1 MMAPNLRDA
10 AAPPA
15 GVSPQAWQRLK
26 PHVRGFL
33 LGVQRKQRP
42 DMQHMPIE
50 MAREAYA
57 LGSCVLEPDPP
68 ELACVQDLLIPRRD
82 GSPIRARLYATQA
95 LVPIATLP
103 ANAGNDARLGLPVL
117 LYLHGG
123 GFVVGSIDTHDAV
136 CRMLC
141 QASGCAVVSLDYR
154 LAPEHKFPAAF
165 DDCWDGLHWL
175 AQHATTW
182 GLDASR
188 LAVGGDSAGGT
199 LAAACAVRAAQ
210 QGVHLQLQLLFYPGM
225 QAEPLTSSR
234 TLYGQGFLLS
244 EAQIQW
250 MFHTCVRDAA
260 DFADWRFAPLHA
272 DDVTDVAPLWLGLAE
287 CDPIVDDSLLWADK
301 LRAAGVSVEVELYHG
316 VIHEFIKL
324 GRAMPEAQQA
334 LQDAAQ
340 ALRRAL
346 RPDKSG

>member
-1 MMAPNLRDA
+1 MMAPLPHDA
-10 AAPPA
+10 AAPPT

-33 LGVQRKQRP
+33 HGVLRKQRP
-42 DMQHMPIE
+42 VMQHMPIE

-57 LGSCVLEPDPP
+57 LGSSVLEPEPP
-68 ELACVQDLLIPRRD
+68 ELACVQDLPIPRRD
-82 GSPIRARLYATQA
+82 GSPMRARLYATQPAGPGAAAATPAAAPSHAGAA
-95 LVPIATLP
+95 L
-103 ANAGNDARLGLPVL
+103 LPVL
-117 LYLHGG
+117 LYFHGG

-136 CRMLC
+136 CRRLC
-141 QASGCAVVSLDYR
+141 QISGCAVVSLDYR

-175 AQHATTW
+175 AQHAATW

-210 QGVHLQLQLLFYPGM
+210 QGLPLRLQLLFYPGM
-225 QAEPLTSSR
+225 QAEPLTPSR
-234 TLYGQGFLLS
+234 TLYAQGFLLS

-272 DDVTDVAPLWLGLAE
+272 DDVSHVAPLWLGLAE

-301 LRAAGVSVEVELYHG
+301 LRAAGVPVEVELYHG

-346 RPDKSG
+346 FD